1 MRALLVMLL
10 ALALGGCGCSDDPG
24 VDPLTDRELEAIP
37 ALSPTQLQDLLDA
50 QKGKL
55 VVLAVWSV
63 RREASVAAYRR
74 LGELRGEPEPV
85 VLAIDIDRVSDV
97 REKVLPILRETKPQF
112 ENRVLSVGPE
122 ALATFIDRNTWA
134 GQLPAFALY
143 GRDGKKLAAFH
154 GPDALDRARAELGK
168 LLKARRR

>member
-24 VDPLTDRELEAIP
+24 VDPLSDRELEAIP
-37 ALSPTQLQDLLDA
+37 ALTPTQLQDLLDA
-50 QKGKL
+50 HKGKL

-74 LGELRGEPEPV
+74 LGELPDEPEPV
-85 VLAIDIDRVSDV
+85 VLAINIDRVSDI
-97 REKVLPILRETKPQF
+97 RDKVLPILRETKPAF

-154 GPDALDRARAELGK
+154 GPDALDSAKAELAK
-168 LLKARRR
+168 LLKERHR